1 MKQYELAFKILSILA
16 DGYFHSGEALA
27 SSAGCSR
34 VTIWKAI
41 AQLKDLGINVFSV
54 KKKGYRLQHKLNILN
69 ESEIQKELGE
79 LNQFVNFELIQ
90 VIESTNSFLN
100 QSSDKKPHATVVAA
114 NIQTKGKGRRGRM
127 WQAKIGESLAL
138 SILWKFDRGA
148 SMLSGLSLVVGLA
161 LQRLMQKL
169 GLQNTFLKWPNDLLI
184 KQGENLLKMAGVLIE
199 LQGDMESRCSAI
211 IGIGFNYELSKE
223 TLKIIDQ
230 PAIGI
235 KDFLNQDIQPN
246 QLIAM
251 IIREVIDALSEFE
264 KNGFMSMK
272 DEWLTYNAF
281 KNTHIKFKKSNGEEV
296 IGEIVDL
303 EPDGSL
309 MLKKNDGSTESLMS
323 GEVTQVK

>member
-1 MKQYELAFKILSILA
+1 
-16 DGYFHSGEALA
+16 
-27 SSAGCSR
+27 
-34 VTIWKAI
+34 
-41 AQLKDLGINVFSV
+41 
-54 KKKGYRLQHKLNILN
+54 
-69 ESEIQKELGE
+69 
-79 LNQFVNFELIQ
+79 
-90 VIESTNSFLN
+90 
-100 QSSDKKPHATVVAA
+100 
-114 NIQTKGKGRRGRM
+114 
-127 WQAKIGESLAL
+127 
-138 SILWKFDRGA
+138 
-148 SMLSGLSLVVGLA
+148 
-161 LQRLMQKL
+161 MQKL

-184 KQGENLLKMAGVLIE
+184 RQEENLLKMAGVLIE

-211 IGIGFNYELSKE
+211 IGIGFNYALSKE

-264 KNGFMSMK
+264 KNGFVSMK

-296 IGEIVDL
+296 VGEIVDL
-303 EPDGSL
+303 ELDGSL
-309 MLKKNDGSTESLMS
+309 MLKKNDGSTESLIS